1 MGRNRK
7 TGLRLLGGLLALA
20 LCAALLPA
28 KAVYAAGD
36 TYAVEEDS
44 TYAVGNDTLM
54 RLRRGA
60 PRGVQ
65 DNVTMHLIDYDGSLN
80 RYGGR
85 VLTFCNSAGQN
96 SKDGTLQKSDD
107 RPVMAPTLENGWPKV
122 LGVNGPT
129 AENRSGSLQYLFD
142 PGMAV
147 AGKDVYAVGRGGSTG
162 LFQRDGEGYLYYD
175 SLQNA
180 ASYDAAD
187 GRFRLGNY
195 LLRPNYTTY
204 VTPNGKTAEQDYTQ
218 AFNGNFFP
226 FNTVEGAEELPKGNA
241 LPTYRLPDGEVDLWF
256 GMTMEFDFYMPAGG
270 QIGGEDMVFQFLGDD
285 DVFVYIDDV
294 LVLDIGGTHAAN
306 SGSINFATGA
316 VRHPR
321 EDVIGP
327 AGEQYTDT
335 TLAAKFAAAGV
346 GGAFNGSTFSDY
358 TKHTLKFFY
367 LERGGCVS
375 YCYLRFNMPTLP
387 SNSLTVAKELSGGGE
402 ALNGYLSGALDYRFR
417 VLRPDGT
424 LYVPAGTAYQ
434 VLEGASAV
442 GSGRVDAEGYF
453 TLKAGQMA
461 QFTDM
466 MTRGG
471 GQYAYVVEETMPSRL
486 TGQYEQVQYTVGS
499 GTGTAA
505 TPSVSTDFTGYRT
518 DTLTAAETQLVTYR
532 NVVDTAGLGEL
543 RVTKQVAEGSAAAP
557 GQTFDIG
564 VALGGSPVPAGTPY
578 TVNREARTV
587 ETAGTVPLAHG
598 ETAVF
603 GGLLAGTAY
612 AVTETPPEGF
622 RAGFAASITADGET
636 TDAGPSG
643 EVPMGGS
650 AAVTV
655 TNATYDYAVEI
666 PLNKTLL
673 GGAGASGTF
682 RFLLEETDRE
692 GTVLRQL
699 SETAVT
705 VTGGQTAGGRLVLGF
720 TSGDTAPH
728 YYRIREAEAAGMWQG
743 GETYRLAVLPNGVD
757 GAVRITVNEALWD
770 GGALSF
776 VNRAQQTLTVSKTVQ
791 GELGDRAKAFSF
803 AASMTLD
810 GQSVP
815 FPEGTGY
822 AVENGRAVFTLRH
835 GESLTFTGLP
845 YGAVVTV
852 EETDCAGYTVTNS
865 SRAGSSGAMEL
876 NGDRELRFTNTKRAV
891 PDMGLSGPTLLPAGL
906 LAAACG
912 GLALTRRRRR
922 GL

>member
-7 TGLRLLGGLLALA
+7 TGLRLLGGLLVLV

-28 KAVYAAGD
+28 GVYAAGD
-36 TYAVEEDS
+36 TYAVDEDS
-44 TYAVGNDTLM
+44 VYDVSSDAARPLRAAQAV
-54 RLRRGA
+54 R
-60 PRGVQ
+60 
-65 DNVTMHLIDYDGSLN
+65 DNVTMRLFNYTGDISGQGPLDFFHGK
-80 RYGGR
+80 RYGTT
-85 VLTFCNSAGQN
+85 V
-96 SKDGTLQKSDD
+96 DGY
-107 RPVMAPTLENGWPKV
+107 
-122 LGVNGPT
+122 
-129 AENRSGSLQYLFD
+129 AEGSGAR
-142 PGMAV
+142 PGMAATLV
-147 AGKDVYAVGRGGSTG
+147 DGWPYVNSIPGSEEGGSLGYLFNSSAVTGKTAYDVGSGGSTG
-162 LFQRDGEGYLYYD
+162 LFQRDSEGYLYYD

-180 ASYDAAD
+180 AGYDDAA
-187 GRFRLGNY
+187 GRFRLYDGIV
-195 LLRPNYTTY
+195 RPYYTGY
-204 VTPNGKTAEQDYTQ
+204 VEPEGKTVFENRKI
-218 AFNGNFFP
+218 AFNGNFLP
-226 FNTVEGAEELPKGNA
+226 FNDLTGAEETPTGKT
-241 LPTYRLPDGEVDLWF
+241 PRTYRLPEEKTDLWF
-256 GMTMEFDFYMPAGG
+256 GMTMEFDFFMPAGG
-270 QIGGEDMVFQFLGDD
+270 QINGKDMVFQFLGDD

-294 LVLDIGGTHAAN
+294 LVLDIGGTHGAN
-306 SGSINFATGA
+306 SGSINFADGTVIHPKTGLSG
-316 VRHPR
+316 
-321 EDVIGP
+321 D
-327 AGEQYTDT
+327 AGADDYETG
-335 TLAAKFAAAGV
+335 TLAAKFSAAGAEGV
-346 GGAFNGSTFSDY
+346 FSGQTFADY

-367 LERGGCVS
+367 LERGGNVS
-375 YCYLRFNMPTLP
+375 YCYLRFNTPTLP
-387 SNSLTVAKELSGGGE
+387 DKSLTVAKELSGGGE
-402 ALNGYLSGALDYRFR
+402 ALNGYLTRALDYRFR
-417 VLRPDGT
+417 VLRPDGS
-424 LYVPAGTAYQ
+424 LYVPADTAYQ
-434 VLEGASAV
+434 VLEGTSV
-442 GSGRVDAEGYF
+442 TGSGRVDTEGYF

-471 GQYAYVVEETMPSRL
+471 GAYDYIVEETMPSRL

-505 TPSVSTDFTGYRT
+505 TPSASADFTGYRT
-518 DTLTAAETQLVTYR
+518 GTLTAAETQLVTYR

-578 TVNREARTV
+578 TVNGEARTV

-666 PLNKTLL
+666 PLHKTLL

-803 AASMTLD
+803 AAAMTLD
-810 GQSVP
+810 GQNIP

-822 AVENGRAVFTLRH
+822 AVESGRAVFTLRH

-876 NGDRELRFTNTKRAV
+876 NGDRVLRFTNTKRAV